1 MISHNVEQIAQEI
14 LTQLESTKPDEIC
27 SVAFEAAELKV
38 FDSIPFLIKHLQIP
52 NLGVQKALEYAIR
65 KIKGAGTLQFLI
77 QLLWLEDVTIR
88 NSAIDFL
95 QEIGSDELNIL
106 HKLFHNQSIDI
117 RIVVTDILGY
127 VESFLAALMLIEML
141 EKHTGVNVRC
151 QAYIS
156 LGRTE
161 YSEAKDTLGNA
172 LKKDKDWI
180 QFAVAEVLTKL
191 KANNCVDILLV
202 VLPKSSDF
210 FTSTIINALDIIGSI
225 LSVSILYRQGD
236 KSIAQLR
243 NINVKA
249 IIQIIGAP
257 SLVLLREKDIDKLYT
272 YLLIALEDEDEE
284 IVLVVLTGLS
294 FFQGKE
300 ATTCKVFERIQKM
313 DPLHDADLLSAATKC
328 LIDVGYNNAL
338 KEGIFSKNEEVVK
351 VAIEVCG
358 GIGDQNCVGL
368 FIESF
373 WVLPLEVQRI
383 IITYLINIAS
393 IYNYSFFTEVLS
405 QHTDISII
413 KATFLFL
420 GKKLSLVLF
429 SDISRYFY
437 HPDVD
442 VGKKYLKHT
451 WFE

>member
-14 LTQLESTKPDEIC
+14 LTQLESTKPDEVC
-27 SVAFEAAELKV
+27 SVAFEASELKV

-77 QLLWLEDVTIR
+77 QLLWVEEVIIR

-95 QEIGSDELNIL
+95 QEIDSDDLNIL

-127 VESFLAALMLIEML
+127 VESFLAVLMLIEVL

-172 LKKDKDWI
+172 LKKGKDWI

-257 SLVLLREKDIDKLYT
+257 SLVLLREKDIDKLCL
-272 YLLIALEDEDEE
+272 YLLIALEDEE
-284 IVLVVLTGLS
+284 IVFVVFIGLS
-294 FFQGKE
+294 FSQCKE
-300 ATTCKVFERIQKM
+300 ATIHKVFDRIQKM
-313 DPLHDADLLSAATKC
+313 DPLHDADFLSAATKC
-328 LIDVGYNNAL
+328 LIDFGYDNVL
-338 KEGIFSKNEEVVK
+338 KEKVFSENEEVVK
-351 VAIEVCG
+351 IFIKVCG
-358 GIGDQNCVGL
+358 GIGDKDCLGF

-373 WVLPLEVQRI
+373 WILPLEVQRI

-393 IYNYSFFTEVLS
+393 ISNYSFFTEVLS

-413 KATFLFL
+413 KAIFLFL
-420 GKKLSLVLF
+420 GKKLSLSCFLIYQGIF
-429 SDISRYFY
+429 IIQMLIL
-437 HPDVD
+437 
-442 VGKKYLKHT
+442 GKST
-451 WFE
+451 